1 MKILNKLSITRKIS
15 LAFVISTFPL
25 FLLLYLLISEKL
37 IAIDF
42 ARNEIRGT
50 EVIRHAQDTMLAVA
64 RLRLESEPSA
74 TLATIAA
81 STNELAA
88 SVDGGNADLLD
99 ADLAQDSL
107 SKLRN
112 LGRAAAPAAVDQ
124 AVAAMVTLIADVA
137 DRSNLTLD
145 PDLDSYYTMDAV
157 TVTIPTIVDKATQLA
172 AMMETGSASASPR
185 SASDLAAVMMTV
197 GGLRDGINRLII
209 DRDKAIAGNPDG
221 SLRNATATS
230 YEAALKATADLAALV
245 DQAINQNESASA
257 NSTRTEQQASNVVD
271 RTAALWRT
279 ANGQLIQLLERRIGG
294 FQAGMRNALGMTAVL
309 IALTAG
315 VLLVIMR
322 SISRPIALL
331 TGQMGQLAHND
342 LTVEIVGAARRDEI
356 GAMARAVQVFKD
368 NALDRARLEE
378 AQVAERQAK
387 ERRQRAV
394 DALIRGFSESM
405 AGSLGAVSEHSQQ
418 MLSTAGKV
426 SQAAANARRE
436 VGETNRAAAAST
448 AAVGAVAAA
457 TEELS
462 TSIDQIGTQVVRSA
476 DEAGE
481 AARDAAVS
489 RSRVAA
495 LVENSQRIGQI
506 VGLITDIAA
515 KTNLLA
521 LNATIEAA
529 RAGDAGR
536 GFAVVAGEVKTLANQ
551 TAKATEEIVQQV
563 SEIQGATRDTA
574 TVIEGVASRIDAITR
589 IAEAVAA
596 GVHQQGAATREIAE
610 RAQEVAASTA
620 QVTGSIAEVEN
631 AAAVSDGASAEVT
644 EAATALSQE
653 AADLRREIEHFLTAV
668 RSAEDQR
675 RFERIKVDL
684 AVTVH
689 IGGASV
695 SDRLRNISAGG
706 ALLAQRHPLAPGA
719 ALDLDIAGFGTPIRA
734 KVAGT
739 SAYGT
744 HVQFPLEPAHI
755 QRVEAFI
762 RPLRAAA
769 A

>member
-1 MKILNKLSITRKIS
+1 MKILNGLSITRKIS
-15 LAFVISTFPL
+15 LAFVIATFPL

-50 EVIRHAQDTMLAVA
+50 EVIRHAQETMIAVA
-64 RLRLESEPSA
+64 RLRLESEPA
-74 TLATIAA
+74 AILATIAA
-81 STNELAA
+81 ATNELAA
-88 SVDGGNADLLD
+88 SVGGANADLLD
-99 ADLAQDSL
+99 ADLAQASL
-107 SKLRN
+107 NKLRS
-112 LGRAAAPAAVDQ
+112 LGRAAASTAVDQ

-172 AMMETGSASASPR
+172 AMMGTGSASAGPR
-185 SASDLAAVMMTV
+185 SANDLAAVMMTV
-197 GGLRDGINRLII
+197 GGLHGGINRLII

-221 SLRNATATS
+221 SLRSATATS
-230 YEAALKATADLAALV
+230 YEAALKATTDLASLA
-245 DQAINQNESASA
+245 DQAINQNDSAA
-257 NSTRTEQQASNVVD
+257 GNGARTGQQAGNVVD
-271 RTAALWRT
+271 RTATLWRT
-279 ANGQLIQLLERRIGG
+279 TNDQLIQLLERRIDG

-322 SISRPIALL
+322 SISRPITEL
-331 TGQMGQLAHND
+331 TERMGQLAHND

-387 ERRQRAV
+387 ERRQKAV

-405 AGSLGAVSEHSQQ
+405 AGSLGAVSEQSQQ

-462 TSIDQIGTQVVRSA
+462 TSIDQIGSQVVRSA

-529 RAGDAGR
+529 RAGEAGR

-684 AVTVH
+684 GVTVH

-695 SDRLRNISAGG
+695 SDRMRNISAGG

-719 ALDLDIAGFGTPIRA
+719 ALDLDIAGFGAPIRA
-734 KVAGT
+734 KVAGI